1 MKPQYETYRYVG
13 EICRLKSQSIVEC
26 RLPGTEISG
35 VLALQATA
43 VPTECGCTDGEV
55 HYGGKVVLGIVY
67 EDGEKKI
74 CRAERGAEFFHKA
87 EGKDVTPACFAK
99 ALLSAENVTY
109 RREGSGLYVT
119 IVIDA
124 ELPVYGNKQIE
135 YLSGGEGLI
144 CKKEQLCICK
154 TLCVSGETEA
164 EDEFETENVGDILL
178 HSENA
183 VVSTVTAK
191 DGQIEVEGEL
201 NLNICVL
208 KGDESVCSYERLLPF
223 RMQIPCDEAFGE
235 ATAWARVRVKSA
247 RLEAGVDEEKN
258 KSKILFTYCL
268 SADCFLNVKESF
280 SVVLDAFSSDCE
292 TTLKERKDG
301 GRYLMRLVKRTER
314 VGGNAMLSPAL
325 DGEYALQAAV
335 LPRAEL
341 TCRKT
346 ERGMEAEGVISA
358 DVLLLGAD
366 GSHRAAKLDM
376 PVSLPV
382 DTEGDCTEVDCIVCG
397 LNVRRKKSGET
408 EAEATLKLSLKS
420 FGEQSWSYISEL
432 EEGEK
437 REESDSAF
445 SLFIPRIG
453 ENLWEVAKRLG
464 CAPEDLEKSNPELEF
479 PVKEG
484 NRIFVYRQVK

>member
-1 MKPQYETYRYVG
+1 MNRYAVIDVGSNSVRLMFVADGKVLYKRLNTTRLSEGLASSSVLKEEAIERTAKAVASFYETAKNEGAETAFVF
-13 EICRLKSQSIVEC
+13 
-26 RLPGTEISG
+26 
-35 VLALQATA
+35 ATA
-43 VPTECGCTDGEV
+43 AG
-55 HYGGKVVLGIVY
+55 
-67 EDGEKKI
+67 
-74 CRAERGAEFFHKA
+74 RAASNGQAFVER
-87 EGKDVTPACFAK
+87 V
-99 ALLSAENVTY
+99 
-109 RREGSGLYVT
+109 
-119 IVIDA
+119 
-124 ELPVYGNKQIE
+124 
-135 YLSGGEGLI
+135 
-144 CKKEQLCICK
+144 K
-154 TLCVSGETEA
+154 TLCGLTVEVISGETEA

-183 VVSTVTAK
+183 VVSAVTAK

-408 EAEATLKLSLKS
+408 EAEATLKLCICVY
-420 FGEQSWSYISEL
+420 GQRTWEYVCEVQEGDTYPV
-432 EEGEK
+432 EE
-437 REESDSAF
+437 SAF
-445 SLFIPRIG
+445 SVFIPRAG
-453 ENLWEVAKRLG
+453 EDLWQVAKRLA
-464 CAPEDLEKSNPELEF
+464 CDPEELQKSNAELEF
-479 PVKEG
+479 PLKGGE
-484 NRIFVYRQVK
+484 RIFVYRQIT